1 MRPHWALFTGNKGNK
16 KDKENYMYWEK
27 VIFFVAEFVRIRVKL
42 GNKQNLTVDSVTE
55 LKSENLVV
63 I

>member
-1 MRPHWALFTGNKGNK
+1 MIDKVLWDK
-16 KDKENYMYWEK
+16 KK
-27 VIFFVAEFVRIRVKL
+27 FVRIRVKL